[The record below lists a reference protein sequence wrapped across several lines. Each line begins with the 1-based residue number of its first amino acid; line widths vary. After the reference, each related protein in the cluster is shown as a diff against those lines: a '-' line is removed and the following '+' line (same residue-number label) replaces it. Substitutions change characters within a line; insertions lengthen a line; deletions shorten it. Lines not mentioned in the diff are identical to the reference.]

1 MVLHPEIQ
9 KKAQAELDAV
19 IGPGDLPRFSD
30 RPRLPYIEHIVQET
44 YRCV

>member
-9 KKAQAELDAV
+9 KKAQDELDAT
-19 IGPGDLPRFSD
+19 IGPGKLPEFSD
-30 RPRLPYIEHIVQET
+30 RPFLPYIEHIVQET